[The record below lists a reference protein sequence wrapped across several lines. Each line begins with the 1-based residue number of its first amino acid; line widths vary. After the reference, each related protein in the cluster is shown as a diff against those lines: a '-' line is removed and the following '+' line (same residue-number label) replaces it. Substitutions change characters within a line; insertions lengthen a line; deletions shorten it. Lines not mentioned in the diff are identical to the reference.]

1 MKNKEAK
8 FYAYLSALLEG
19 NIEECFQIILSTFE
33 EDRDPIKIYIDI
45 FQRSLY
51 RIGELWDK
59 GKISVAE
66 EHLATQITEELMHK
80 FSSYVFKNIETN
92 NFKVIVASVAKEFHE
107 IGARMVA
114 DIFRING
121 WQVYFL
127 GSNTP
132 TNDLLKIIGLKKPD
146 AVALS
151 LTFYLNI
158 TRLIEAIRKIN
169 ENYPSLKIFVGGQA
183 FSLGGTELLNPL
195 KNVNYI
201 SSIESLN
208 AALKNFENCEKQKS
222 A

>member
-107 IGARMVA
+107 I
-114 DIFRING
+114 
-121 WQVYFL
+121 
-127 GSNTP
+127 
-132 TNDLLKIIGLKKPD
+132 
-146 AVALS
+146 
-151 LTFYLNI
+151 
-158 TRLIEAIRKIN
+158 
-169 ENYPSLKIFVGGQA
+169 
-183 FSLGGTELLNPL
+183 
-195 KNVNYI
+195 
-201 SSIESLN
+201 
-208 AALKNFENCEKQKS
+208 
-222 A
+222 